1 MTGLTRGALTLIGVA
16 VAGFLI
22 WLGADALPGSG
33 GEAST
38 GEFWWAASFVALAGL
53 TMALSQLLG
62 GWTKWGWPRVSFNVL
77 LLGFLPALIVGGWV
91 VAAGEPGDAWL
102 GSHVRDWSEDIGI
115 EGLVGD
121 LLKVW
126 PAVAFGVGLTFGL
139 TFDTTG
145 PRADSARWRRR
156 RKVAAPEAAPT
167 EETPARSENG
177 DDGERTDER
186 GAVGEGATTAQ
197 TRRDD

>member
-16 VAGFLI
+16 VAGLLI
-22 WLGADALPGSG
+22 WLGADALPGG
-33 GEAST
+33 GEEAST
-38 GEFWWAASFVALAGL
+38 GEFWWAASFIALAGL

-62 GWTKWGWPRVSFNVL
+62 GWTKWGWPRISFNVL

-102 GSHVRDWSEDIGI
+102 GNHVRDWSDDLGV

-145 PRADSARWRRR
+145 PRTASARRRDE
-156 RKVAAPEAAPT
+156 VPAPAAAPT
-167 EETPARSENG
+167 EEARARRENG
-177 DDGERTDER
+177 DDREATAERT
-186 GAVGEGATTAQ
+186 AVRESATPTQ